1 MTLPRWLRVTLR
13 LSTALILAF
22 IYFPIAI
29 IVLYSFNAAK
39 VATWPITSFTL
50 DWYVKAFNDAGIRSS
65 FATSVQVAIGATILA
80 VVLGSLL
87 ALAVARYRFFGRE
100 SIAFVVILPL
110 ALPGIVTGLALN
122 TAFRTIGFDFGVTT
136 IIVGHASFCVV
147 VIYNNAI
154 ARFRRTSRS
163 FEEASTDLGADT
175 FSTFRRV
182 TLPAIRTALIAG
194 ALLAFALS
202 FDEII
207 VTNFLSGPGVQT
219 LPIWIFNNYQRPNQ
233 LPLVNVA
240 AVLVLLLS
248 IIPVYV
254 ASRLTEDPAAVPGA
268 RA

>member
-1 MTLPRWLRVTLR
+1 MQLSRSVRVALR
-13 LSTALILAF
+13 LATGLIVAF
-22 IYFPIAI
+22 IYLPIGVI
-29 IVLYSFNAAK
+29 LLYSFNAAK

-50 DWYVKAFNDAGIRSS
+50 DWYAKAFNDAGIRAA
-65 FATSVQVAIGATILA
+65 FGTSLQVAIGATIVSVL
-80 VVLGSLL
+80 LGSLL
-87 ALAVARYRFFGRE
+87 ALAVQRYQFFGRE
-100 SIAFVVILPL
+100 VIAFIVILPL

-122 TAFRTIGFDFGVTT
+122 TAFRAIGFEFGVTT
-136 IIVGHASFCVV
+136 IIVGHATFCVV

-154 ARFRRTSRS
+154 ARLRRTARS
-163 FEEASTDLGADT
+163 FEEASADLGADT
-175 FSTFRRV
+175 FMTFRRV
-182 TLPAIRTALIAG
+182 TFPAIRTALIAG

-207 VTNFLSGPGVQT
+207 VTNFLAGPGVQT

-254 ASRLTEDPAAVPGA
+254 ASRLTADPSAVRGA
-268 RA
+268 RG

>member
-1 MTLPRWLRVTLR
+1 MSLPRWLRVTLR
-13 LSTALILAF
+13 LSTVLILAF
-22 IYFPIAI
+22 IYLPIGI

-50 DWYVKAFNDAGIRSS
+50 DWYFKAFNDEGIRSS

-87 ALAVARYRFFGRE
+87 ALAVARFRFFGRE
-100 SIAFVVILPL
+100 SIAFIVILPL

-122 TAFRTIGFDFGVTT
+122 TAFRAIGFDFGVTT
-136 IIVGHASFCVV
+136 IIVGHATFCVV

-154 ARFRRTSRS
+154 ARLRRTSRS

-175 FSTFRRV
+175 FSTFRRI
-182 TLPAIRTALIAG
+182 TLPAVRTALIAG

-248 IIPVYV
+248 IIPVYF
-254 ASRLTEDPAAVPGA
+254 ASRLTADPATVAGA
-268 RA
+268 RT